1 MFINKGA
8 IQRLCHLF
16 NCPPPPPQCIFISL
30 PVPTTDLKIDW
41 IWHLLIN
48 VLRILKL
55 EISQF
60 AMPPI
65 QVIGPTLPYFNIR
78 KSLFRI
84 FIPLIFIIR
93 M

>member
-16 NCPPPPPQCIFISL
+16 NCPPPCIVISL

-48 VLRILKL
+48 VLWILKL

-65 QVIGPTLPYFNIR
+65 QVIAPTLLYFNIT

-93 M
+93 V